1 MKKKLNLK
9 GNLKRWIAFLLAVV
23 LIVTTCVY
31 SSDAHLRAEGDA
43 EPAEVETV
51 SETETIIAEDITEEI
66 GGSGQSEPEVADD
79 ISEPDGD
86 ITPGEEPA
94 PINPTGGN
102 EGAEDLPE
110 AGAEETDSPVE
121 TESSNP
127 SASPSASPSAAPV
140 PSESPEV
147 KDEYKVVFDCD
158 SDKGTVT
165 VKEPVDFTGSE
176 DMVVKESTVK
186 FTVEPKDGYQVDEV
200 RVKGNTE
207 PVEAD
212 GDGIYTLEINSDTKV
227 KVAFAEDAKEQ
238 EEDEEEELQDSYNV
252 TISASGN
259 GTVTVNASEEEAV
272 KVESSFSKIVVC
284 P

>member
-158 SDKGTVT
+158 SDKGTVDR
-165 VKEPVDFTGSE
+165 KS
-176 DMVVKESTVK
+176 VV
-186 FTVEPKDGYQVDEV
+186 
-200 RVKGNTE
+200 
-207 PVEAD
+207 
-212 GDGIYTLEINSDTKV
+212 
-227 KVAFAEDAKEQ
+227 
-238 EEDEEEELQDSYNV
+238 
-252 TISASGN
+252 
-259 GTVTVNASEEEAV
+259 
-272 KVESSFSKIVVC
+272 
-284 P
+284 